1 MLIKTDH
8 RLEQVT
14 FQFDN
19 AGDVRGVEL
28 TVNYA
33 VQDDVTDEEVT
44 RVRKT
49 TDVWDQLTAS
59 KKTGAKTIGKRLQ
72 QIAES
77 L

>member
-1 MLIKTDH
+1 MLIKTNH

-14 FQFDN
+14 FQFD
-19 AGDVRGVEL
+19 GPDVIGVEL

-59 KKTGAKTIGKRLQ
+59 QKTGAKTIGKRLQ
-72 QIAES
+72 QIAET

>member
-1 MLIKTDH
+1 MALIKTDH

-14 FQFDN
+14 FQFD
-19 AGDVRGVEL
+19 GPDVIGVEL

-33 VQDDVTDEEVT
+33 VQDDVTGEEET

-49 TDVWDQLTAS
+49 TDIWDQLTAS
-59 KKTGAKTIGKRLQ
+59 QKTGAKTIGKRLQ

>member
-14 FQFDN
+14 FQFD
-19 AGDVRGVEL
+19 GPDVIGVEL

-33 VQDDVTDEEVT
+33 VQDDVTGEEET

-49 TDVWDQLTAS
+49 TDVWDQLTALQ
-59 KKTGAKTIGKRLQ
+59 KTGAKTIGKRLQ

>member
-1 MLIKTDH
+1 MLIKTTH

-14 FQFDN
+14 FQFD
-19 AGDVRGVEL
+19 GPDVIGVEL

-33 VQDDVTDEEVT
+33 VQDDVTGEEET

-59 KKTGAKTIGKRLQ
+59 QKTGAKTIGKRLQ